1 MHQLSVICDCNWQGD
16 EKRQRRCHG
25 RTERVWFK
33 SAVSWNDANIKAERD
48 SYTWCLYDDDDD
60 SPKLYTDGVEGAVR
74 PLNCQL
80 RVTLTREVCSVS
92 QSHLTDI
99 QTHIHT
105 YTLYRPVNDN
115 RLQHMHSNSNTWC
128 QNELVHGL
136 TNRQHGP
143 YGQSNSLWQ
152 TNRQIINT
160 LSCVMLYTARLCCHK
175 VSVCPSIHHDPVPCQ
190 NGWRYHWRF
199 FTPNSPITVEF
210 YESKVR

>member
-99 QTHIHT
+99 QTHRHT
-105 YTLYRPVNDN
+105 YTDQSMTTDYNTCTLIQTPDVKMNWFMVWPIDN
-115 RLQHMHSNSNTWC
+115 TDHTLDMTVKQSVTDKQTDYQYTQLCDAMHST
-128 QNELVHGL
+128 
-136 TNRQHGP
+136 
-143 YGQSNSLWQ
+143 SL
-152 TNRQIINT
+152 
-160 LSCVMLYTARLCCHK
+160 LSQ
-175 VSVCPSIHHDPVPCQ
+175 SVCLSIHPS
-190 NGWRYHWRF
+190 WSSTMSKRLKISLTF
-199 FTPNSPITVEF
+199 FHT
-210 YESKVR
+210 

>member
-143 YGQSNSLWQ
+143 YIRHDSQTVCDRQTDKQTDYQYTQLCDAIHSTSL
-152 TNRQIINT
+152 
-160 LSCVMLYTARLCCHK
+160 LSQ
-175 VSVCPSIHHDPVPCQ
+175 SVCLSIHPS
-190 NGWRYHWRF
+190 WSSTMSKRLKISLTF
-199 FTPNSPITVEF
+199 FHT
-210 YESKVR
+210 